1 MHARI
6 QKRISRGGGSDGYS
20 DLILPGGGG
29 SAHEV
34 VYMHWVYRITEIR
47 GNSLKLTTTFVRF
60 CEILGGFQWFQ
71 RISVIPDTPLDTPFP
86 SPLFRFS
93 LRKCLTICCYIS
105 YIVFKDA
112 FTSRFIN
119 TCIWVS
125 PHPYTLF
132 TNHLLYKLSK

>member
-6 QKRISRGGGSDGYS
+6 QKKISRGGGSDGYF
-20 DLILPGGGG
+20 DLILLGWG

-71 RISVIPDTPLDTPFP
+71 RISVIPDTPLDTPP
-86 SPLFRFS
+86 SP
-93 LRKCLTICCYIS
+93 
-105 YIVFKDA
+105 
-112 FTSRFIN
+112 
-119 TCIWVS
+119 
-125 PHPYTLF
+125 PPYSDLV
-132 TNHLLYKLSK
+132 

>member
-1 MHARI
+1 
-6 QKRISRGGGSDGYS
+6 
-20 DLILPGGGG
+20 
-29 SAHEV
+29 
-34 VYMHWVYRITEIR
+34 MHWVYRITEIR
-47 GNSLKLTTTFVRF
+47 ENSFKLTTTFVRF

-93 LRKCLTICCYIS
+93 LRKCLTICCYIA

-119 TCIWVS
+119 TYV
-125 PHPYTLF
+125 YGF
-132 TNHLLYKLSK
+132 LYIHTPFLRIICCTSCLNRQNRKQHVGVLGKVTIIKQIARKSQKWHTTEL